1 MRRIVCPHCKTQRIF
16 AARPPKDIVVVM
28 PCPSCQELVVLFRN
42 RVIALNR
49 RIIEQGTRE
58 ERKQHLGDIID
69 QFLEAGV
76 LSSEQTDDGAESAAT
91 SEEAFRAAGEPST
104 DSLSKKPITQEELE
118 RFLRIDL
125 KCIDN
130 SAYFKRHFG

>member
-1 MRRIVCPHCKTQRIF
+1 MHMVVCPHCKTQRIF

-28 PCPSCQELVVLFRN
+28 PCPSCQELVVLFRD

-58 ERKQHLGDIID
+58 ERKRHLADIID

-76 LSSEQTDDGAESAAT
+76 LNPEQTEDSAESTAT
-91 SEEAFRAAGEPST
+91 TEEASLAAGQPSP
-104 DSLSKKPITQEELE
+104 DSLSKKLITQEELE

-130 SAYFKRHFG
+130 AAYFKKHFG